1 MNTLLKVYY
10 PEEYKYNGNFTQYF
24 FLGPMRTT
32 LSYTHAYTHT
42 IRIKLYKSL
51 VKCALK
57 SMVAKQNY
65 KPTDLSNAKEN

>member
-1 MNTLLKVYY
+1 
-10 PEEYKYNGNFTQYF
+10 
-24 FLGPMRTT
+24 MRAT

-42 IRIKLYKSL
+42 MRIKLYKSL